1 MSEQVFEIGERSY
14 PIEDCYIVGFYEDGV
29 DQEIQWNIVVEF
41 PGEDVYASFENI
53 TIKGV
58 RNFNDLENKDFILE
72 EDDLEENFLYEGV
85 DEELVYVD
93 AIHFGAIDADHQTI
107 DVEIQGFV
115 ADDILDEDED
125 SEEVELEGED
135 LFITLTPQL
144 EGIYFITQNKKNV
157 EKFVKD
163 FLKKKLE
170 EVEIDY
176 EEEDGVWNCIIN
188 YN

>member
-53 TIKGV
+53 VIKGV
-58 RNFNDLENKDFILE
+58 RNFNDLENKSFILE
-72 EDDLEENFLYEGV
+72 EDDVEENFLYEGV

-93 AIHFGAIDADHQTI
+93 AIQFGAIDSENQTI
-107 DVEIQGFV
+107 NVEIQGFV
-115 ADDILDEDED
+115 ADDIIDE
-125 SEEVELEGED
+125 EEEELELEGED
-135 LFITLTPQL
+135 VLITLNPQL

-157 EKFVKD
+157 ENFVKN
-163 FLKKKLE
+163 FLRKKLDD
-170 EVEIDY
+170 VYIDY
-176 EEEDGVWNCIIN
+176 EEEEGMWNCIIN